1 MLKNWNLDQDWRS
14 VVVAKRKFTASSE
27 SVTAAEVR
35 TIVAITKAIIITSFI
50 IELKMANFKSG
61 LKECCFDQGF
71 LVKFSLVKRF
81 ERSEVEAAARIAV
94 VPAGETD

>member
-1 MLKNWNLDQDWRS
+1 
-14 VVVAKRKFTASSE
+14 
-27 SVTAAEVR
+27 
-35 TIVAITKAIIITSFI
+35 
-50 IELKMANFKSG
+50 MANFKSG
-61 LKECCFDQGF
+61 LKECCFDQGS

>member
-1 MLKNWNLDQDWRS
+1 MLKNWYLDQDWRS
-14 VVVAKRKFTASSE
+14 VVVTRRKASSE

-35 TIVAITKAIIITSFI
+35 TIVVITKAIIITSFI

-71 LVKFSLVKRF
+71 LVKFEKVKRF
-81 ERSEVEAAARIAV
+81 ERSMMVAAARIAV
-94 VPAGETD
+94 VPAVETD